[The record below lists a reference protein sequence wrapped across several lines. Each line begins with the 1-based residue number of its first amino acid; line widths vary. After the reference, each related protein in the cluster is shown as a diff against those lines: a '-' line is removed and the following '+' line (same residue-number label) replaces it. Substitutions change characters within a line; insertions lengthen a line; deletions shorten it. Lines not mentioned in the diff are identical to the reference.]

1 MSEKNGDNY
10 QMAAKYGVQLGN
22 GTRLPNVYDSKAE
35 ADRVAEKVGGTVCGA
50 GTRTTPWS
58 NNNGGKK

>member
-1 MSEKNGDNY
+1 
-10 QMAAKYGVQLGN
+10 MAAKYGVQLGN